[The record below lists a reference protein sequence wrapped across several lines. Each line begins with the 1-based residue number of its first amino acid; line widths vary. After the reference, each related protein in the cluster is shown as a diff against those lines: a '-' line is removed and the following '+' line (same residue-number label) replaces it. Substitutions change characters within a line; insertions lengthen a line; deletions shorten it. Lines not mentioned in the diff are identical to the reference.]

1 LTFDEI
7 LASIPVSFAETE
19 SDENLEAAV
28 FKVAFEWD
36 EGAGAAFFD
45 LTKEPDDF
53 GMVKEQFALTIRFRV
68 GPVAVAIGSDVE
80 GVEPSFTIFDASV
93 GVGEIATASTD
104 GFDFGSGQNDAGLN
118 RLGNRVVM
126 TGLAVMDFDRF
137 QGS

>member
-1 LTFDEI
+1 MAFDEV
-7 LASIPVSFAETE
+7 LATVPVSFAEAE

-53 GMVKEQFALTIRFRV
+53 GMMKEQFALTIRLRV
-68 GPVAVAIGSDVE
+68 GPVAVAIGGDVE
-80 GVEPSFTIFDASV
+80 GVEPSFTIFDAGV

-104 GFDFGSGQNDAGLN
+104 GFDFRTCQDNAGLD
-118 RLGNRVVM
+118 RLGDGVVM
-126 TGLAVMDFDRF
+126 SGLAVMDFDRF

>member
-1 LTFDEI
+1 MG
-7 LASIPVSFAETE
+7 FAETE
-19 SDENLEAAV
+19 ADQNLEAAV
-28 FKVAFEWD
+28 FKVAFEGN

-53 GMVKEQFALTIRFRV
+53 GMVKEQFALTIWFRV
-68 GPVAVAIGSDVE
+68 GPVTVAVGGDME
-80 GVEPSFTIFDASV
+80 GVEPGFTIFDAGV

-104 GFDFGSGQNDAGLN
+104 GFDFRTCQDNAGLN

-126 TGLAVMDFDRF
+126 SGLAVMDFDRF

>member
-1 LTFDEI
+1 MG
-7 LASIPVSFAETE
+7 FAETE
-19 SDENLEAAV
+19 ADENLETAV

-53 GMVKEQFALTIRFRV
+53 GMVKEQFALTIWFRV
-68 GPVAVAIGSDVE
+68 SPVAVAVGGDME
-80 GVEPSFTIFDASV
+80 GVEPGFTIFDSSV

-104 GFDFGSGQNDAGLN
+104 GFDFGTGQNDAGLN

>member
-1 LTFDEI
+1 MAFDEV
-7 LASIPVSFAETE
+7 LAPVPVSFAEAE

-53 GMVKEQFALTIRFRV
+53 GMVKEQFALTIWFRV
-68 GPVAVAIGSDVE
+68 GPVTVAVGGDME
-80 GVEPSFTIFDASV
+80 GVEPSFTIFDAGV
-93 GVGEIATASTD
+93 GVCEIATASTD
-104 GFDFGSGQNDAGLN
+104 GFDFGTGQDNAGLD
-118 RLGNRVVM
+118 RLGDGVVM
-126 TGLAVMDFDRF
+126 SGLAVMDFDRF

>member
-1 LTFDEI
+1 MAFDEV
-7 LASIPVSFAETE
+7 LASVPVSFAEAE

-53 GMVKEQFALTIRFRV
+53 GMVKEQFALTIWFRV
-68 GPVAVAIGSDVE
+68 SPVAVAVGGDME
-80 GVEPSFTIFDASV
+80 GVEPGFTIFDASV

-104 GFDFGSGQNDAGLN
+104 GFDFGTGQDNAGLD
-118 RLGNRVVM
+118 RLGDGVVM
-126 TGLAVMDFDRF
+126 SGLAVMDFDRF

>member
-1 LTFDEI
+1 MAFDEI
-7 LASIPVSFAETE
+7 LAPVPVSFAEAE

-68 GPVAVAIGSDVE
+68 GPVAVAVGGDVE
-80 GVEPSFTIFDASV
+80 GVEPSFTIFDTGV

-104 GFDFGSGQNDAGLN
+104 GFDFRTRQDNAGLD
-118 RLGNRVVM
+118 RLGDGVVM
-126 TGLAVMDFDRF
+126 SGLAVMDFDRF

>member
-1 LTFDEI
+1 LAFDEV
-7 LASIPVSFAETE
+7 LASISVSFARTQP
-19 SDENLEAAV
+19 DQNLEAAV
-28 FKVAFEWD
+28 FKIALERD
-36 EGAGAAFFD
+36 EGSGAAFFD

-53 GMVKEQFALTIRFRV
+53 GMVKEQFALTIWFRV
-68 GPVAVAIGSDVE
+68 SPVTMAIGGDME
-80 GVEPSFTIFDASV
+80 GVEPGFTIFDTGV

>member
-1 LTFDEI
+1 M
-7 LASIPVSFAETE
+7 SFAKTE
-19 SDENLEAAV
+19 ADENLEAAV

-68 GPVAVAIGSDVE
+68 SPVAVAVGGDVE
-80 GVEPSFTIFDASV
+80 GVEPSFTIFDTGV

-104 GFDFGSGQNDAGLN
+104 GFDFRTCQDNAGLN
-118 RLGNRVVM
+118 GLGNGVMM